1 MALQKRS
8 QPGIIAI
15 DPGSKED
22 VGDVLVAEP
31 GNQHGYDHELYQ
43 NDRVENVDETFTIRL
58 HIEGL

>member
-22 VGDVLVAEP
+22 VGHVLVTEP
-31 GNQHGYDHELYQ
+31 GNQHGYDHKLYQ